1 MKTNFVFFFFL
12 NVIADLIQRLNY
24 FTSRTYERE
33 KSSPFSLLNLV
44 GWQKNIGLISY
55 LSAWGSDRRVLLKN
69 TTQPDNEVYLCKMV
83 PSRDVLRLTK
93 ALVCPWAE
101 IGKYWPGK
109 EAIRLQDSL
118 LCPPKKKI
126 IVISTAVFFLSFLF
140 QEHTKF
146 RQVYQ
151 KAVYSRA
158 LNKS

>member
-1 MKTNFVFFFFL
+1 MQN
-12 NVIADLIQRLNY
+12 
-24 FTSRTYERE
+24 
-33 KSSPFSLLNLV
+33 
-44 GWQKNIGLISY
+44 G
-55 LSAWGSDRRVLLKN
+55 
-69 TTQPDNEVYLCKMV
+69 TQG
-83 PSRDVLRLTK
+83 RDVLRLTK

-146 RQVYQ
+146 KQVYQ
-151 KAVYSRA
+151 KAVYCRA
-158 LNKS
+158 LNKSLPLYHNAKRIGYISFTIYICVIFLSFEKTSFSDHFKYFNTLTSFNSDKILNSFPILLLFKGWIFPR